1 MEHSLVLGF
10 SSCFVSVSLIIHYCS
25 FESLSQSKTFISV
38 SNLWGKAQAKTVGT
52 SVTHKSNSSDEILE
66 VNHSTAHGNMC
77 SITGGNNTWYAVTYQ
92 TLTEKGLDE
101 GNLSDDTIAV
111 VTSEHYGPFYQDY
124 YLHITT
130 YNC

>member
-1 MEHSLVLGF
+1 
-10 SSCFVSVSLIIHYCS
+10 
-25 FESLSQSKTFISV
+25 
-38 SNLWGKAQAKTVGT
+38 
-52 SVTHKSNSSDEILE
+52 
-66 VNHSTAHGNMC
+66 MC

-101 GNLSDDTIAV
+101 GNLGDDTIAV